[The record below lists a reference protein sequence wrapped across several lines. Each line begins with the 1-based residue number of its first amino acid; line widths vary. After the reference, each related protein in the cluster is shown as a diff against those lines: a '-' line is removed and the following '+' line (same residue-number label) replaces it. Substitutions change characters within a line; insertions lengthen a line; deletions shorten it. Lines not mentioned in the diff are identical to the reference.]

1 MATSTQII
9 WLQVP
14 NLLSHKAQT
23 KSSWLMTYP
32 RVATEIFDSLQISSI
47 TWFLTHLW
55 PMLPFYTPWKHQKTQ
70 GVYNR
75 NIEEKWVQLRTEIY
89 LRIEKFQ
96 KNYRKLV
103 KDLEIIYHNTQIL
116 SYTLINANL
125 SHSAVIYLVLINE
138 AFTFSQH

>member
-1 MATSTQII
+1 
-9 WLQVP
+9 
-14 NLLSHKAQT
+14 
-23 KSSWLMTYP
+23 
-32 RVATEIFDSLQISSI
+32 
-47 TWFLTHLW
+47 
-55 PMLPFYTPWKHQKTQ
+55 MLPFYTPWKHQKTQ

-138 AFTFSQH
+138 VFTFSQH